1 MPKILDSRFHGFN
14 SGTEVFTME
23 LEYWIF
29 RQAEDELERRKLILE
44 EKKYRWFHRTMIL
57 ITVVSILWIFLI
69 MVVSILWIF
78 LITVVS
84 ILWIWL
90 RLSGSKHSLED
101 CWTLSLRCSL
111 CEKKVLFISVFR
123 KMSTLPAPETLY
135 QRSNRCRSKSGV
147 VKVGLKWEPDGQQG
161 AMLTISVISAR

>member
-1 MPKILDSRFHGFN
+1 MPKCLKLSTHGSMGSNPEQRFLQL
-14 SGTEVFTME
+14 EQ
-23 LEYWIF
+23 EYWIF

-44 EKKYRWFHRTMIL
+44 EKKCRWFHMIVIL
-57 ITVVSILWIFLI
+57 IRVVSKLW
-69 MVVSILWIF
+69 
-78 LITVVS
+78 T
-84 ILWIWL
+84 WL

-101 CWTLSLRCSL
+101 CWTLSPKCSP

-123 KMSTLPAPETLY
+123 KMSTLPAPEVLC
-135 QRSNRCRSKSGV
+135 QRSNWCRSKSGV

>member
-1 MPKILDSRFHGFN
+1 MSKTLDLRFYGFK

-44 EKKYRWFHRTMIL
+44 EKKCRWFHRTMIL
-57 ITVVSILWIFLI
+57 IT
-69 MVVSILWIF
+69 VVSILWIF

-101 CWTLSLRCSL
+101 CWTLSLKCSP
-111 CEKKVLFISVFR
+111 CEKRVLSISVFWI
-123 KMSTLPAPETLY
+123 MSTLPAPETLY